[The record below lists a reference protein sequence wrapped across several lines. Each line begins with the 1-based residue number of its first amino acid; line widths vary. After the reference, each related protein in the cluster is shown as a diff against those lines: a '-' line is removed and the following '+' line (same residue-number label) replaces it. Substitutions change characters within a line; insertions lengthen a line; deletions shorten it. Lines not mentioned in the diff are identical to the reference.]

1 MTKDPGR
8 VVAATVS
15 APDVIEHPVP
25 RTAKVTAFPLPE
37 PPADVRTTG
46 TPFLKANLV
55 ELVTV
60 NAACAA
66 RSIVIDFVTFV
77 AAR

>member
-1 MTKDPGR
+1 MVPGF
-8 VVAATVS
+8 VAAATVS
-15 APDVIEHPVP
+15 APDVIEHPLP
-25 RTAKVTAFPLPE
+25 RTVKVTAFPVPE
-37 PPADVRTTG
+37 PPADVSVTG

-66 RSIVIDFVTFV
+66 RSIVIDFDTFV
-77 AAR
+77 AGR